1 MNNIMINFVNS
12 FIDNKNINYIFF
24 QRSNDIL
31 IEVKNVIITF

>member
-12 FIDNKNINYIFF
+12 IIDNKNINYIFF

-31 IEVKNVIITF
+31 IEVKNVILTF